1 VPVRG
6 GALAAVALSGGACG
20 LIADAADRHG
30 LELAEFSDVT
40 TRLIAGPIAAF
51 GHVTN
56 PLDVTGAV
64 MSRPEIL
71 ETVLCAVRGDP
82 AVHTVLCQVPLA
94 EHRTAASDALLEALA
109 RASTPDPGRA
119 DVLIASGNEVSLS
132 ASACESLHD
141 FELPFAWGNAEHV
154 VAAVARLG
162 TRRSDPLQPASL
174 GAPVVIPGRP
184 RIGTWSE
191 ADGRLLLTANG
202 IPVVPGAMVR
212 DGESAAR
219 AGELYGEA
227 AVKAV
232 SSSLIHKTDIG
243 AVRLGV
249 LGADQMRASFHA
261 VSVAA
266 GQHEPA
272 VLITPMRRGGIE
284 LLVGV
289 VRDVQWGLLLAV
301 GLGGIWAEI
310 LDDASVRRLPVDR
323 AEVARMLDELRGRRL
338 LDGYRGGPPADL
350 DAVAAVIYRVGALA
364 AAIGDELESL
374 EINPLYVRGA
384 EVEALDVT
392 VSWTR
397 R

>member
-1 VPVRG
+1 V
-6 GALAAVALSGGACG
+6 
-20 LIADAADRHG
+20 
-30 LELAEFSDVT
+30 
-40 TRLIAGPIAAF
+40 
-51 GHVTN
+51 
-56 PLDVTGAV
+56 
-64 MSRPEIL
+64 
-71 ETVLCAVRGDP
+71 
-82 AVHTVLCQVPLA
+82 
-94 EHRTAASDALLEALA
+94 
-109 RASTPDPGRA
+109 
-119 DVLIASGNEVSLS
+119 
-132 ASACESLHD
+132 
-141 FELPFAWGNAEHV
+141 
-154 VAAVARLG
+154 
-162 TRRSDPLQPASL
+162 
-174 GAPVVIPGRP
+174 
-184 RIGTWSE
+184 
-191 ADGRLLLTANG
+191 
-202 IPVVPGAMVR
+202 VR

-232 SSSLIHKTDIG
+232 SSSLIHKSDIG

-249 LGADQMRASFHA
+249 IGADQMRASFDA
-261 VSVAA
+261 VRAAA
-266 GQHEPA
+266 GQREAA

-310 LDDASVRRLPVDR
+310 LDDASVRRLPVYR

-338 LDGYRGGPPADL
+338 LHGYRGGPPADL
-350 DAVAAVIYRVGALA
+350 DAVAAVICRVGALA
-364 AAIGDELESL
+364 AGIGGELESL

>member
-1 VPVRG
+1 
-6 GALAAVALSGGACG
+6 
-20 LIADAADRHG
+20 
-30 LELAEFSDVT
+30 
-40 TRLIAGPIAAF
+40 
-51 GHVTN
+51 
-56 PLDVTGAV
+56 
-64 MSRPEIL
+64 
-71 ETVLCAVRGDP
+71 
-82 AVHTVLCQVPLA
+82 
-94 EHRTAASDALLEALA
+94 
-109 RASTPDPGRA
+109 
-119 DVLIASGNEVSLS
+119 
-132 ASACESLHD
+132 
-141 FELPFAWGNAEHV
+141 
-154 VAAVARLG
+154 
-162 TRRSDPLQPASL
+162 
-174 GAPVVIPGRP
+174 
-184 RIGTWSE
+184 
-191 ADGRLLLTANG
+191 
-202 IPVVPGAMVR
+202 MVR
-212 DGESAAR
+212 DSEPAAR

-249 LGADQMRASFHA
+249 LGADQMRASFRA
-261 VSVAA
+261 VSAAA
-266 GQHEPA
+266 GQREPA
-272 VLITPMRRGGIE
+272 VLVTPMRRGGIE

-310 LDDASVRRLPVDR
+310 LDDASVRRLPVDQ

-350 DAVAAVIYRVGALA
+350 DAVAAVICRVGALA

-384 EVEALDVT
+384 ETEALDVT